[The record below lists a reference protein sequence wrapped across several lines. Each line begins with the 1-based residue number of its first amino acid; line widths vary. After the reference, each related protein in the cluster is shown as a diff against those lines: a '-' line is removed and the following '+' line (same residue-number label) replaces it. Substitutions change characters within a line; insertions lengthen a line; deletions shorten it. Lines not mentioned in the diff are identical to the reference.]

1 MENFMVF
8 DTETTSIDKPFCYN
22 IGYVIANENETL
34 VRKSFVVEQIWH
46 NLPLFNTAYYACKRP
61 LYVSAM
67 KARKT
72 VLDKF
77 GYICRE
83 MARDIKQY
91 NVKFAFAYNSPFD
104 ERVFNFNCD
113 WFKCLNPFDTVIIK
127 DIRAFAHKY
136 IVNNEYMHF
145 CERNEEFTESGNY
158 STTAETM
165 FRYISSDIE
174 FNEDHTALSDS
185 IIELAILRRC
195 LLAGATLDENLV
207 AKRSIER
214 KVEKTLHIQTAEQT
228 DYYFEYESIRI
239 NKAKTEIKLK

>member
-61 LYVSAM
+61 LYISAM

-91 NVKFAFAYNSPFD
+91 NIKFAFAYNSPFD
-104 ERVFNFNCD
+104 EKVFNFNCD

-136 IVNNEYMHF
+136 IVNEDYMQF
-145 CERNEEFTESGNY
+145 CELNEQFTDSGNY

-165 FRYISSDIE
+165 FRYIANDID
-174 FNEDHTALSDS
+174 FIEDHTALSDS
-185 IIELAILRRC
+185 IIELEILRKC
-195 LLAGATLDENLV
+195 LRAGASLDESLV

-214 KVEKTLHIQTAEQT
+214 KVEKTLHIQTAEKEDFYF
-228 DYYFEYESIRI
+228 DYSMIRI

>member
-46 NLPLFNTAYYACKRP
+46 NLPLFNTAYYAEKRP

-104 ERVFNFNCD
+104 EKVFNFNCD

-136 IVNNEYMHF
+136 IVNEDYMQF
-145 CERNEEFTESGNY
+145 CELNEQFTDSGNY

-165 FRYISSDIE
+165 FRYIANDID
-174 FNEDHTALSDS
+174 FIEDHTALSDS
-185 IIELAILRRC
+185 IIELEILRKC
-195 LLAGATLDENLV
+195 LRAGANLDESLV
-207 AKRSIER
+207 ARRSIER
-214 KVEKTLHIQTAEQT
+214 KVEKTLHIQTAEKEDFYF
-228 DYYFEYESIRI
+228 DYSMIRI

>member
-22 IGYVIANENETL
+22 IGYVITNENETL

-46 NLPLFNTAYYACKRP
+46 NLPLFNTAYYAEKRP

-104 ERVFNFNCD
+104 EKVFNFNCD

-136 IVNNEYMHF
+136 IVNEDYMQF
-145 CERNEEFTESGNY
+145 CELNEQFTDSGNY

-165 FRYISSDIE
+165 FRYIASDIN
-174 FNEDHTALSDS
+174 FIEDHTALSDS
-185 IIELAILRRC
+185 IIELEILRKC
-195 LLAGATLDENLV
+195 LRAGASLDESLV

-214 KVEKTLHIQTAEQT
+214 KVEKTLHIQTAEKEDFYF
-228 DYYFEYESIRI
+228 DYSMIRI